1 MPSDIFNIVLPTRS
15 ARAPLFVALN
25 LNFSYTIGRA
35 KQIHGGRETICMLFE
50 PGMREDDAEK
60 SLAPLFAQHGCALI
74 PSQCSNWRG
83 SFVRP
88 GRILESAEILIDCS
102 QLGLSKRPS
111 HGDAINAIG
120 AHARALAEIFGSSR
134 GAEASE
140 YVYPSF
146 SGQTQAEAMAAT
158 LDRLM
163 PIHAALEARREIE
176 ASLPSANAPLVQSQT
191 RRRKNL

>member
-35 KQIHGGRETICMLFE
+35 KQIHGRRETICILFE

-74 PSQCSNWRG
+74 PSQSSNWRG

-102 QLGLSKRPS
+102 QLRLSKRPS
-111 HGDAINAIG
+111 HGDALNAIG
-120 AHARALAEIFGSSR
+120 AHALALAEIFGRSR

-140 YVYPSF
+140 CVDPSI
-146 SGQTQAEAMAAT
+146 SGQAEAIAAT

-176 ASLPSANAPLVQSQT
+176 ASLPTTPPNPRS
-191 RRRKNL
+191 RKNL

>member
-15 ARAPLFVALN
+15 ARAPLFVALD
-25 LNFSYTIGRA
+25 LNFSYSVGRS
-35 KQIHGGRETICMLFE
+35 KSIYGRRETICILFE
-50 PGMREDDAEK
+50 PGMREDDAEE
-60 SLAPLFAQHGCALI
+60 SLAPLFAKHGCSLV

-88 GRILESAEILIDCS
+88 GRILESAEILVDCS
-102 QLGLSKRPS
+102 RLVLSKRPS
-111 HGDAINAIG
+111 HDDAISAIG
-120 AHARALAEIFGSSR
+120 AHALALAEIFGRSR

-140 YVYPSF
+140 CVHPSL
-146 SGQTQAEAMAAT
+146 SGQAEAIAAT

-176 ASLPSANAPLVQSQT
+176 ASLPDANASLITPNPRS
-191 RRRKNL
+191 RKNL